1 MVEVGELSV
10 RQQPAG
16 GDVAAAVKQIGG
28 VSPRGRSQIVLL
40 LHGYANSQSQA
51 SDSYDKCI
59 ANLMGLGS
67 LLPSPMFK
75 FYWPGDVNVPVINQL
90 SYPWQ
95 IEDAVYSGAVL
106 AAFLRD
112 LSGPGGTP
120 IQIHIIA
127 HSLGNR
133 VVLELLKHFIDGS
146 TNSAV
151 FTSLSLMAAAVP
163 VRKVE
168 DPSDLLIAALLPR
181 RTQVLCSRSD
191 MVLAIAFRAGETA
204 AGEGFFPEAVGRNG
218 NPSGV
223 WSAREFRSGYGHG
236 AYWPTDKTAPLL
248 AKFFGAPVQS
258 AIAENAIPAH
268 EMPEPTVFTSNQLRE
283 RNLSR
288 RSIIG
293 SR

>member
-10 RQQPAG
+10 RLQPAG
-16 GDVAAAVKQIGG
+16 GDVADSVRQIGG
-28 VSPRGRSQIVLL
+28 VSPQGRSQIVLL
-40 LHGYANSQSQA
+40 VHGYANSQSQA

-59 ANLMGLGS
+59 SNLTALGS
-67 LLPSPMFK
+67 FLPSPMFK

-95 IEDAVYSGAVL
+95 IQDAVDSGAIL

-133 VVLELLKHFIDGS
+133 VVFELLKHFIGGGN
-146 TNSAV
+146 NSAV

-163 VRKVE
+163 VHKVE
-168 DPSDLLIAALLPR
+168 DPSDLLIAARLPK
-181 RTQVLCSRSD
+181 RTQVLFSRSD
-191 MVLAIAFRAGETA
+191 LVLAIAFRAGETVA
-204 AGEGFFPEAVGRNG
+204 REGFFPEAVGRNG
-218 NPSGV
+218 NPPGV
-223 WSAREFRSGYGHG
+223 WTARESMSGYGHG
-236 AYWPTDKTAPLL
+236 AYWPTDKTAPWL
-248 AKFFGAPVQS
+248 ARFFGAPIQP
-258 AIAENAIPAH
+258 AIAENTIPAH
-268 EMPEPTVFTSNQLRE
+268 EMPAPNGFTTNQLRE
-283 RNLSR
+283 RTLST

-293 SR
+293 SP